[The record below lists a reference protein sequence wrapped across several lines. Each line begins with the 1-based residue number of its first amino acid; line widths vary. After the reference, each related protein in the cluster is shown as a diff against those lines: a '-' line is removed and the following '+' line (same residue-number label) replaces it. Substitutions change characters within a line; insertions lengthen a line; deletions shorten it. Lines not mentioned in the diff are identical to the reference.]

1 MGIVGANWYG
11 GDLGSAIEDLEKII
25 ANIKTNKFD
34 YKDVIKLYKAN
45 GEVLKAII
53 ENEYKD

>member
-11 GDLGSAIEDLEKII
+11 EDLGSAIEDLEKII